1 MKLESIIVGPL
12 AVNCYI
18 ISKGGRAVIVDP
30 GGHSDNIIKYLEKE
44 GLTPSA
50 IVNTHGHFD
59 HIGSVAQL
67 KENYY
72 IPFMLHEDD
81 EFLCSHGAQT
91 SMMFGF
97 EEMSNPAVDSYL
109 EDGQELDIDGI
120 KIKVI
125 HTPGHSPGGVC
136 LYIEEIQSVI
146 TGDTIFLESV
156 GRSDFPY
163 ASTEQLLH
171 SISQKVFK
179 LPDETKVFP
188 GHGPSSSIGHEKKFN
203 PFL

>member
-18 ISKGGRAVIVDP
+18 ISKDGKAVIVDP
-30 GGHSDNIIKYLEKE
+30 GGNTESIVKYLKQ
-44 GLTPSA
+44 GKLTPVA

-59 HIGSVAQL
+59 HIGSVSQL
-67 KENYY
+67 KEAYD
-72 IPFMLHEDD
+72 IPFMLHKDD
-81 EFLCSHGAQT
+81 EFLCSHGAE
-91 SMMFGF
+91 SSAMFGF
-97 EEMSNPAVDSYL
+97 DKIENPAITDYL
-109 EDGQELDIDGI
+109 TDGQQLSLGGI
-120 KIKVI
+120 EIGVI

-136 LYIEEIQSVI
+136 LYVRELKSVM
-146 TGDTIFLESV
+146 TGDTLFLESV

-163 ASTEQLLH
+163 ASTEQLMH
-171 SISQKVFK
+171 SIREKVFS